1 MSALYKN
8 VQTYYYLVMRK
19 TPIVALV
26 SAEIV
31 SILGSRMTYLAL
43 PWFVLVT
50 TGSVTKMTFVLAAEI
65 APMAIFGIPSGIVVE
80 RLGAR
85 TTMLVC
91 DAARVPL
98 LAALPI
104 LHSADLLGF
113 PLLLVLVFALG
124 CFMAP
129 YFAAQRVILPEL
141 VGEDET
147 TIAQANSVVE
157 GGTAFAGLAGPA
169 LAGLLIPIIGA
180 PNVLYVDAASYAV
193 AFLLLAGFVPK
204 TKRLGQAATHGV
216 LAGIRFLLGDRLLG
230 PLGGTV
236 IVLNFLGAGLA
247 ATLPFYAYDS
257 FSGDSK
263 IAGLFFTA
271 MGAGAVVGSIAAVGL
286 VRRFP
291 PLRLAAVGIVSLTVP
306 LWLLP
311 LDLPAWGVMAA
322 LFTATLFT
330 PLVNGPVIGVIT
342 ARTPPD
348 LRPKMMTALIS
359 ISTLTAPLGF
369 LVAGQLLGSWGVERV
384 FAAVALGMTASA
396 LAFAAIALRHRDE
409 PAPDVSAVPI

>member
-1 MSALYKN
+1 MKKAPLA
-8 VQTYYYLVMRK
+8 
-19 TPIVALV
+19 ALV

-50 TGSVTKMTFVLAAEI
+50 TGSPSKMTLVLAAEI
-65 APMAIFGIPSGIVVE
+65 APIAILGIPSGIVVE

-98 LAALPI
+98 LAALPL
-104 LHSADLLGF
+104 LHSADALSF

-147 TIAQANSVVE
+147 TIAQANSVIE

-169 LAGLLIPIIGA
+169 LAGLLIPFIGA
-180 PNVLYVDAASYAV
+180 SNVLYVDAATYAV

-204 TKRLGQAATHGV
+204 TKRLGARATHGV
-216 LAGIRFLLGDRLLG
+216 LAGIKFLLGDKLLG
-230 PLGGTV
+230 PLSGTV
-236 IVLNFLGAGLA
+236 IVLNFLGAGLS
-247 ATLPFYAYDS
+247 ATLPFYAFDE
-257 FSGDSK
+257 FSGDAR

-271 MGAGAVVGSIAAVGL
+271 MGAGAVIGSIAAV
-286 VRRFP
+286 VVVKRFP
-291 PLRLAAVGIVSLTVP
+291 PLRLAALGIVALTLP

-311 LDLPAWGVMAA
+311 LGLPAWGVMAA
-322 LFTATLFT
+322 LFTAMLFT

-342 ARTPPD
+342 ARTPVD

-359 ISTLTAPLGF
+359 VSTLSAPVGF
-369 LVAGQLLGSWGVERV
+369 LVAGQLLEPWGVERV
-384 FAAVALGMTASA
+384 FAAVAIGMTASA

-409 PAPDVSAVPI
+409 AAPEASAVAA

>member
-1 MSALYKN
+1 VK
-8 VQTYYYLVMRK
+8 K
-19 TPIVALV
+19 TPVAALV

-50 TGSVTKMTFVLAAEI
+50 TGSASKMTLVLAAEI
-65 APMAIFGIPSGIVVE
+65 APMAIFGIPSGMVVE

-104 LHSADLLGF
+104 LHSADALSF
-113 PLLLVLVFALG
+113 PLLLTLVFALG

-169 LAGLLIPIIGA
+169 LAGLLIPVIGA
-180 PNVLYVDAASYAV
+180 PNVLYVDAATYVV

-204 TKRLGQAATHGV
+204 TKRLGERATHGV
-216 LAGIRFLLGDRLLG
+216 LAGIKFLLRDKLLG

-236 IVLNFLGAGLA
+236 IVINFLGAGLS
-247 ATLPFYAYDS
+247 ATLPFYAYDR

-271 MGAGAVVGSIAAVGL
+271 MGAGAVIGSIGAV
-286 VRRFP
+286 VVVKRFP
-291 PLRLAAVGIVSLTVP
+291 PLRLAALGIVALTIP

-322 LFTATLFT
+322 LFTAMLFT
-330 PLVNGPVIGVIT
+330 PLVNGPTIGVIT
-342 ARTPPD
+342 ARTPVD

-359 ISTLTAPLGF
+359 VSTLSAPAGF
-369 LVAGQLLGSWGVERV
+369 LVAGQLLEPWGVERV
-384 FAAVALGMTASA
+384 FAAVAIGMTGAA

-409 PAPDVSAVPI
+409 PAPEASAVAV

>member
-1 MSALYKN
+1 MVVK
-8 VQTYYYLVMRK
+8 K
-19 TPIVALV
+19 TPIAALV

-50 TGSVTKMTFVLAAEI
+50 TGSPSKMTLVLAAEI
-65 APMAIFGIPSGIVVE
+65 APMAIFGIPSGMVVE

-104 LHSADLLGF
+104 LHSADALSF

-147 TIAQANSVVE
+147 TIAQANSVIE
-157 GGTAFAGLAGPA
+157 GGTAFASLAGPA
-169 LAGLLIPIIGA
+169 LAGLLIPLIGA
-180 PNVLYVDAASYAV
+180 PNVLYVDAATYAV

-204 TKRLGQAATHGV
+204 TKKLGQAATHGV
-216 LAGIRFLLGDRLLG
+216 LAGIKFLLADKLLG

-236 IVLNFLGAGLA
+236 IVLNFLGAGLS
-247 ATLPFYAYDS
+247 ATLPFYAFDE

-263 IAGLFFTA
+263 VAGLFFTA
-271 MGAGAVVGSIAAVGL
+271 MGAGAVIGSIVAV
-286 VRRFP
+286 VIVKRFP
-291 PLRLAAVGIVSLTVP
+291 PLRLAALGIVALTLP

-311 LDLPAWGVMAA
+311 LGLPAWGVMAA
-322 LFTATLFT
+322 LFTAMLFT

-342 ARTPPD
+342 ARTPVD

-359 ISTLTAPLGF
+359 LSTLTAPLGF
-369 LVAGQLLGSWGVERV
+369 LVAGQLLEPWGVERV
-384 FAAVALGMTASA
+384 FAAVAVGMTGAA

-409 PAPDVSAVPI
+409 PAPEASAVAV